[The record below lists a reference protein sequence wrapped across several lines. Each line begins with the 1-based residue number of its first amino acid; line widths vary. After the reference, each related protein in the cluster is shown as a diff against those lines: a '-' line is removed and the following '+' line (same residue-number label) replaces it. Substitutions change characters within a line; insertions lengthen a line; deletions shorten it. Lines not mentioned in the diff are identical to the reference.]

1 VRIWIILLI
10 VLLRLDFIFAG
21 TFTVATYNL
30 EFYVD
35 RPTLSY
41 EPKPE
46 SARAIIRES
55 IRTLNPDVIALQEI
69 GSTNALLEL
78 RATLKREGLDFPH
91 WQHVSAWDTNLHVAF
106 FSKYPFTAVRHHT
119 KEHYLHR
126 GRRYHVLRGFG
137 EVEVEF
143 EERRIT
149 LVTAHLKS
157 KRQSPEADQELLRLE
172 EANLLREKIDHHL
185 ATNRHLIVLGDFNDG
200 VGTPV
205 YSTLIGKGR
214 NRLFDTQ
221 PYEKNGDSMPNPNP
235 RFEPRRILWTHFY
248 AKEELYSRI
257 DMVLLSPSLRRF
269 YRPEQSYVL
278 ALENWGAASDH
289 RPVCVQLEF

>member
-1 VRIWIILLI
+1 MLLA
-10 VLLRLDFIFAG
+10 LFRLDLVLAG
-21 TFTVATYNL
+21 TLTVATYNL

-55 IRTLNPDVIALQEI
+55 IRAINPDVIALQEI
-69 GSTNALLEL
+69 GTTNSLLEL
-78 RATLKREGLDFPH
+78 RSALKKEGLDFPH
-91 WQHVSAWDTNLHVAF
+91 WQHVGAWDTNLHVAF
-106 FSKYPFTAVRHHT
+106 LSKHPFTAVRHHT
-119 KEHYLHR
+119 NENYLHR
-126 GRRYHVLRGFG
+126 GRRFHVLRGFG

-143 EERRIT
+143 ENRRIT
-149 LVTAHLKS
+149 LITGHLKS

-172 EANLLREKIDHHL
+172 EATLLREKIDQHL
-185 ATNRHLIVLGDFNDG
+185 GINPNRDLIVLGDFNDG
-200 VGTPV
+200 IGTRV

-221 PYEKNGDSMPNPNP
+221 PHEKNGDSMPNQNP
-235 RFEPRRILWTHFY
+235 QYEPRRIRWTHYY
-248 AKEELYSRI
+248 AKEDLYSRI
-257 DMVLLSPSLRRF
+257 DMVLLSPSLRHF

-278 ALENWGAASDH
+278 ALKNWGAASDH
-289 RPVCVQLEF
+289 RPICVKLEF